1 LLQSVPTATGTSKI
15 YLGANTTVKDILN
28 RTAAKGAV
36 FSMATYEVLGRD
48 PFGGQPLLYSL

>member
-1 LLQSVPTATGTSKI
+1 LLQSVPTGTSKI

-28 RTAAKGAV
+28 RTAAKGVV
-36 FSMATYEVLGRD
+36 FSMATYEVLGQD